1 MVYYDNAIVI
11 ENSFNVSNKPWQ
23 FDILLRIISTI
34 ELALAS

>member
-23 FDILLRIISTI
+23 FNIFLRTISTI
-34 ELALAS
+34 ELTLAS